1 MSRWR
6 AWYQEYRGSLKPL
19 ELEELP
25 DLLFCRPPA
34 FLLAKLLRGT
44 RVTPDGV
51 SLFAAIWSL
60 VVAALY
66 WQGDHRSAVLGGA
79 AYFFWNVLDC
89 ADGQL
94 ARMKGGGSPIGYVVD
109 EVVDQISTFALW
121 VGLTHCLVVA
131 RAGEHNWWVV
141 GAAAALAMGI
151 ECGVLEGQRHE
162 WMARV
167 YGSRKSLVDD
177 LNRLAALAEQWRNE
191 RSHPV
196 GRFVIRFHQV
206 QRWLQRIYLPGGVRA
221 EPTYS
226 AAENARWTRHH
237 RKALAMAVWLGPTM
251 HMCVQLACT
260 LAGRVD
266 AYLWAVLFVG
276 VPWMLLVH
284 AVTWYAKVQ
293 EHREPLQES

>member
-1 MSRWR
+1 MSRWQ
-6 AWYQEYRGSLKPL
+6 AWYKEYRSSLKPL

-25 DLLFCRPPA
+25 DLLVCRPPA

-51 SLFAAIWSL
+51 SLFAALWSL
-60 VVAALY
+60 VVAVLY
-66 WQGDHRSAVLGGA
+66 WQGDYRSAVVGGA

-109 EVVDQISTFALW
+109 EVVDQISTVALW
-121 VGLTHCLVVA
+121 VGLTHHLVVA

-141 GAAAALAMGI
+141 GGVAGLCMGI
-151 ECGVLEGQRHE
+151 ECGVLEAKRHQ
-162 WMARV
+162 WMERV
-167 YGSRKSLVDD
+167 YGSRKSIGDD
-177 LNRLAALAEQWRNE
+177 LVQVTRIAAGWRAQH
-191 RSHPV
+191 SHPF
-196 GRFVIRFHQV
+196 GRFVIRFYQV
-206 QRWLQRIYLPGGVRA
+206 QRWLQRIYMARVPRQ
-221 EPTYS
+221 EPS
-226 AAENARWTRHH
+226 HSPAENARWARHH
-237 RKALAMAVWLGPTM
+237 RKALRMAVWLGPTLQ
-251 HMCVQLACT
+251 MCVQIACT
-260 LAGRVD
+260 VAGRVD

-293 EHREPLQES
+293 ERREPLQER